1 MDEFLP
7 IAVVAALVLAYG
19 LVSHRL
25 ATTPITGPIVF
36 VGAGMVFGLEGFD
49 LIEVDAGSGVL
60 RTVAEGTLVLLLFT
74 DAIRIDL
81 KRLRIQAAL
90 PARLLGIGIPLTVAL
105 GTLVGAVL
113 LTGLSVWEAALVAAI
128 LTPTDAA
135 LGQAVVTNSRVPA
148 RIRQAINVESGLND
162 GLMLPVVMVL
172 LALTGAGLGLQSP
185 QSWARFGFE
194 QIGWGVA
201 TGVLVGYTGGW
212 LLDRAAG
219 LGWVDGVFRQLAT
232 LAIGVGAF
240 AGAELVGGN
249 GFVAAFVAGLG
260 FGAAA
265 RDHCQGAYDFA
276 EDEGHFLA
284 MLTFLFFGAA
294 LAGPLLDALDW
305 RIALYVTLSLTVVRM
320 VPVALALI
328 GTGLRAPTVAYIGWF
343 GPRGIASILFVLL
356 VLDQAALPG
365 ASRGLATVVWT
376 VLASV
381 VAHGATSWILS
392 ERYGMWFERH
402 RGEAESRS
410 VEMMPTRTPVR
421 RPGVR

>member
-1 MDEFLP
+1 VDEFLP
-7 IAVVAALVLAYG
+7 LVVIATLVFAYG
-19 LVSHRL
+19 LVSRRL
-25 ATTPITGPIVF
+25 ATTLITGPIVF
-36 VGAGMVFGLEGFD
+36 VGAGMLFGLEGLG

-74 DAIRIDL
+74 DAIRIDIS
-81 KRLRIQAAL
+81 RLRIQAAL
-90 PARLLGIGIPLTVAL
+90 PARLLGLGIPLTLAL

-135 LGQAVVTNSRVPA
+135 LGQAVTSNPRVPV

-162 GLMLPVVMVL
+162 GLMLPIVTVF
-172 LALTGAGLGLQSP
+172 LALTGGAMGIQGP
-185 QSWARFGFE
+185 QSWAVFGIE
-194 QIGWGVA
+194 QIGWGIA
-201 TGVLVGYTGGW
+201 IGAFVGYYGGW
-212 LLDRAAG
+212 LLDRAAH
-219 LGWVDGVFRQLAT
+219 LGWADGVFRQLAT

-276 EDEGHFLA
+276 EDEGHLLA

-294 LAGPLLDALDW
+294 LAGPLLDTLDW

-328 GTGLRAPTVAYIGWF
+328 GTGVRLPTLAFIGWF

-356 VLDQAALPG
+356 VLDEGALLG
-365 ASRGLATVVWT
+365 ANRGLAAVVWT

-381 VAHGATSWILS
+381 LAHGATSWILS
-392 ERYGMWFERH
+392 ERYAMWHERH
-402 RGEAESRS
+402 GGAAESRS
-410 VEMMPTRTPVR
+410 VEMMPTR
-421 RPGVR
+421 